1 MAFGVMNTRRYVL
14 VIGTA
19 ASLFINCVSL
29 YWSMW
34 SVLTMCATIRPRIP
48 AVRRSTDARGSTVS
62 DAS

>member
-34 SVLTMCATIRPRIP
+34 SVLTMCATTRPRMP
-48 AVRRSTDARGSTVS
+48 AVHRSSAVW